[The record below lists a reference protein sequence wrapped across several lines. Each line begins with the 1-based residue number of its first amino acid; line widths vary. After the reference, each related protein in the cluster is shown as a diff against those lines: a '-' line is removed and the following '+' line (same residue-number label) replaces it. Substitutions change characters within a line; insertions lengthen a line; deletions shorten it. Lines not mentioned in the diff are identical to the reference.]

1 MVGNVSW
8 GEGSFVSNR
17 SFQGWR
23 VKNSTVSVASYPA
36 LTFFLKKVRFGA
48 NPLLHLSAW
57 PASINSL
64 SMVGIGKSAIAAS
77 NA

>member
-1 MVGNVSW
+1 MKHQEK
-8 GEGSFVSNR
+8 EG
-17 SFQGWR
+17 G
-23 VKNSTVSVASYPA
+23 VKNSTATVASYTA
-36 LTFFLKKVRFGA
+36 LAFFLKKVRFGA
-48 NPLLHLSAW
+48 NPRLHLSVW

>member
-1 MVGNVSW
+1 MSVGV
-8 GEGSFVSNR
+8 GA
-17 SFQGWR
+17 
-23 VKNSTVSVASYPA
+23 KISTATVASDPA

-48 NPLLHLSAW
+48 NPRLHLSVW

>member
-1 MVGNVSW
+1 MICETSRKR
-8 GEGSFVSNR
+8 EG
-17 SFQGWR
+17 GG
-23 VKNSTVSVASYPA
+23 KKSTALVASYLA

-48 NPLLHLSAW
+48 NPRLHLSVW

>member
-1 MVGNVSW
+1 MSQKNEPTNPARLRPFG
-8 GEGSFVSNR
+8 
-17 SFQGWR
+17 QGFCHM
-23 VKNSTVSVASYPA
+23 SPA
-36 LTFFLKKVRFGA
+36 LAFFLKKVRFGA
-48 NPLLHLSAW
+48 NPRLHLSVW

>member
-1 MVGNVSW
+1 MGRIILSKRLTMSRGSKTRPLLLLVIPLSHFSAK
-8 GEGSFVSNR
+8 GSFC
-17 SFQGWR
+17 
-23 VKNSTVSVASYPA
+23 
-36 LTFFLKKVRFGA
+36 A
-48 NPLLHLSAW
+48 NPRLHLSVW

>member
-1 MVGNVSW
+1 MGRIILSNRLTMSRGSKTRPLLLLVIPLSHFS
-8 GEGSFVSNR
+8 EKGSFC
-17 SFQGWR
+17 
-23 VKNSTVSVASYPA
+23 
-36 LTFFLKKVRFGA
+36 A
-48 NPLLHLSAW
+48 NPRLHPSVW